1 MKICALNEEFEII
14 YVKQPEDTY
23 GILQCETVESKEP
36 YTILHFTEGLYLR
49 TLLPIFF
56 SLNDNMAYEDYKGC
70 FVEDLDLYIAFH
82 QRGGI
87 PVTELIQENALS
99 LEERIQ
105 IGKRVLEKLLLWNL
119 PEFVVCRLLDIEH
132 IRLLNGEVV
141 FDYEWQL
148 PWEMEADQILADKRA
163 AELMKQLFE
172 QEIEYSISPGL
183 VELTAYLEQGRA
195 EDIFAIYEE
204 YCSLADVLPKEASEY
219 VPGTRRLKQRLL
231 QKVNKVLGLGKVLL
245 AVAVYAGIIWL
256 LVQEIEE
263 QQRGQE
269 EIQGVVFEK
278 IGNLTIR

>member
-23 GILQCETVESKEP
+23 EILQCETAESKEP

-49 TLLPIFF
+49 TLLPVFF

-148 PWEMEADQILADKRA
+148 PWEMEADQVLADKRA
-163 AELMKQLFE
+163 AELMKRLFE
-172 QEIEYSISPGL
+172 REIKYSISPGL
-183 VELTAYLEQGRA
+183 VELTAYLEQGKA

-204 YCSLADVLPKEASEY
+204 YCSLADVLPKEALEY
-219 VPGTRRLKQRLL
+219 VPKTRRLRQRLL
-231 QKVNKVLGLGKVLL
+231 QKVNKMLGLGKILL
-245 AVAVYAGIIWL
+245 AAAVYAGIIWL

-269 EIQGVVFEK
+269 EVQGVVFEK